1 MRTIDLTRDE
11 RAVRQTSGPVL
22 GMVLF
27 VASEA
32 MFFATFFGAYFTIYS
47 VNPVWPPAGFP
58 HLEPGLATV
67 LTAVLVTSSLHPA
80 ARRPRDPPRPAP
92 RPARLA
98 RADHPARGRLPRPA
112 ALRLLAARL
121 QHARRHLRSLFYVMT
136 GLHMAHVFGGV
147 VFLVLVLVQGIGGQL
162 SDASHDSL
170 EAGAIYWHFVDV
182 VWICLFTTF
191 YLAGLADMRLAH
203 PDPVRPQRFPGRRP
217 PPSTG

>member
-1 MRTIDLTRDE
+1 
-11 RAVRQTSGPVL
+11 
-22 GMVLF
+22 MVVF

-58 HLEPGLATV
+58 RLEPELATV
-67 LTAVLVTSSLHPA
+67 LTVLLVASSVTLQIGVRAIRRDRTRAMLVWLGLTILLGAGFLGLQLYDYSLLGFGV
-80 ARRPRDPPRPAP
+80 RD
-92 RPARLA
+92 
-98 RADHPARGRLPRPA
+98 GIFG
-112 ALRLLAARL
+112 
-121 QHARRHLRSLFYVMT
+121 SLFYVMT

-147 VFLVLVLVQGIGGQL
+147 VFLALVLLQGFGGQL

-191 YLAGLADMRLAH
+191 YLVGL
-203 PDPVRPQRFPGRRP
+203 
-217 PPSTG
+217 S

>member
-1 MRTIDLTRDE
+1 MTAVGLTRDE
-11 RAVRQTSGPVL
+11 RVVRQTSGPVL
-22 GMVLF
+22 GMVVF

-58 HLEPGLATV
+58 RLEPELATV
-67 LTAVLVTSSLHPA
+67 LTVLLVASSVTLQIGVRAIRRDRTRAMLVWLGLTILLGAGFLGLQLYDYSLLGFGV
-80 ARRPRDPPRPAP
+80 RD
-92 RPARLA
+92 
-98 RADHPARGRLPRPA
+98 GIFG
-112 ALRLLAARL
+112 
-121 QHARRHLRSLFYVMT
+121 SLFYVMT

-147 VFLVLVLVQGIGGQL
+147 VFLVLVLLQGLGGQL

-191 YLAGLADMRLAH
+191 YVLGL
-203 PDPVRPQRFPGRRP
+203 
-217 PPSTG
+217 S

>member
-1 MRTIDLTRDE
+1 MSAVELTRDE
-11 RAVRQTSGPVL
+11 RTVRRTSGPVL
-22 GMVLF
+22 GMVIF

-58 HLEPGLATV
+58 RLKPELATV
-67 LTAVLVTSSLHPA
+67 LTVILVSSSLTLQLGVRA
-80 ARRPRDPPRPAP
+80 IRRDR
-92 RPARLA
+92 ARLLLFWL
-98 RADHPARGRLPRPA
+98 GLTILLGA
-112 ALRLLAARL
+112 AFLGLQLYDYSLLGFGVRDGIFG
-121 QHARRHLRSLFYVMT
+121 SLFYVMT

-147 VFLVLVLVQGIGGQL
+147 VFLVLVLLQGLGSQL

-191 YLAGLADMRLAH
+191 YVLGL
-203 PDPVRPQRFPGRRP
+203 
-217 PPSTG
+217 S

>member
-1 MRTIDLTRDE
+1 VSAVELTRDE

-22 GMVLF
+22 GMVVF

-67 LTAVLVTSSLHPA
+67 LTVLLVASSVTLQTGVRAIRRDRTRALLVWLGLTILLGAGFLGLQLYDYSLLGFGV
-80 ARRPRDPPRPAP
+80 RD
-92 RPARLA
+92 
-98 RADHPARGRLPRPA
+98 GIFG
-112 ALRLLAARL
+112 
-121 QHARRHLRSLFYVMT
+121 SLFYVMT

-147 VFLVLVLVQGIGGQL
+147 VFLVLVLAQGLGGQL
-162 SDASHDSL
+162 THVHHDSM
-170 EAGAIYWHFVDV
+170 EAGSIYWHFVDV

-191 YLAGLADMRLAH
+191 YVVGL
-203 PDPVRPQRFPGRRP
+203 
-217 PPSTG
+217 S

>member
-1 MRTIDLTRDE
+1 MSAVDLTSDE

-22 GMVLF
+22 GMVVF

-58 HLEPGLATV
+58 RLEPGLATA
-67 LTAVLVTSSLHPA
+67 LTVVLVSSSATLQLGIRA
-80 ARRPRDPPRPAP
+80 IRRDRARVLLGWLYDYSLLGFGVRD
-92 RPARLA
+92 
-98 RADHPARGRLPRPA
+98 GIFG
-112 ALRLLAARL
+112 
-121 QHARRHLRSLFYVMT
+121 SLFYVMT

-147 VFLVLVLVQGIGGQL
+147 VFLLLVLLQGFGGQL

-182 VWICLFTTF
+182 VWICLFATF
-191 YLAGLADMRLAH
+191 YLVGLR
-203 PDPVRPQRFPGRRP
+203 
-217 PPSTG
+217 

>member
-1 MRTIDLTRDE
+1 MSAVELTRDE
-11 RAVRQTSGPVL
+11 RTVRRTSGPVL
-22 GMVLF
+22 GMVVF

-58 HLEPGLATV
+58 HLKPELATV
-67 LTAVLVTSSLHPA
+67 LTVVLVSSSLTLQLGVRA
-80 ARRPRDPPRPAP
+80 IRRDR
-92 RPARLA
+92 ARL
-98 RADHPARGRLPRPA
+98 
-112 ALRLLAARL
+112 LLFWVGLTILLGTTFLGL
-121 QHARRHLRSLFYVMT
+121 QLYDYSLLGFSVRDGIFGSLFYVMT

-147 VFLVLVLVQGIGGQL
+147 VFLVLVLLQGLGGQL

-191 YLAGLADMRLAH
+191 YLAGL
-203 PDPVRPQRFPGRRP
+203 
-217 PPSTG
+217 S

>member
-1 MRTIDLTRDE
+1 MSAVELTTDE
-11 RAVRQTSGPVL
+11 RAVRRTSGPVL
-22 GMVLF
+22 GMVVF

-58 HLEPGLATV
+58 RLKPELATV
-67 LTAVLVTSSLHPA
+67 LTVVLVTSSLTLQLGVRTI
-80 ARRPRDPPRPAP
+80 RRDRAPLLLVWVGLTILLGATFLGLQLYDYSLLEFSVRD
-92 RPARLA
+92 
-98 RADHPARGRLPRPA
+98 GIFG
-112 ALRLLAARL
+112 
-121 QHARRHLRSLFYVMT
+121 SLFYVMT

-147 VFLVLVLVQGIGGQL
+147 VFLVLVLLQGLGGQL

-191 YLAGLADMRLAH
+191 YVLGL
-203 PDPVRPQRFPGRRP
+203 
-217 PPSTG
+217 S

>member
-1 MRTIDLTRDE
+1 VTAVGLTSDQ

-22 GMVLF
+22 GMVIF

-67 LTAVLVTSSLHPA
+67 LTVLLVASSVTLQTGVRAIRRDRTRAMLVWLGLTILLGAGFLGLQLYDYSLLGFGV
-80 ARRPRDPPRPAP
+80 RD
-92 RPARLA
+92 
-98 RADHPARGRLPRPA
+98 GIFG
-112 ALRLLAARL
+112 
-121 QHARRHLRSLFYVMT
+121 SLFYVMT

-147 VFLVLVLVQGIGGQL
+147 VFLVLVLVQGLGGQL
-162 SDASHDSL
+162 THAHHDSM
-170 EAGAIYWHFVDV
+170 EAGSIYWHFVDV

-191 YLAGLADMRLAH
+191 YVIGL
-203 PDPVRPQRFPGRRP
+203 
-217 PPSTG
+217 S

>member
-1 MRTIDLTRDE
+1 MSAVELTRDE
-11 RAVRQTSGPVL
+11 RTVRRTSGPVL
-22 GMVLF
+22 GMVVF

-58 HLEPGLATV
+58 HLKPELATV
-67 LTAVLVTSSLHPA
+67 LTVVLVSSSLTLQLGVRA
-80 ARRPRDPPRPAP
+80 IRRDR
-92 RPARLA
+92 ARL
-98 RADHPARGRLPRPA
+98 
-112 ALRLLAARL
+112 LLFWVGLTILLGTTFLGL
-121 QHARRHLRSLFYVMT
+121 QLYDYSLLGFSVRDGIFGSLFYVMT

-147 VFLVLVLVQGIGGQL
+147 VFLVLVLLQGLGGQL

-191 YLAGLADMRLAH
+191 YVLGL
-203 PDPVRPQRFPGRRP
+203 
-217 PPSTG
+217 S

>member
-1 MRTIDLTRDE
+1 MSAVELTRDE

-22 GMVLF
+22 GMVVF

-32 MFFATFFGAYFTIYS
+32 MFFATLFGAYFTIYS

-58 HLEPGLATV
+58 RLKPELATV
-67 LTAVLVTSSLHPA
+67 LTVVLVSSSLTLQLGVQA
-80 ARRPRDPPRPAP
+80 IRRDRAHLLLFWVGLTILLGATFLGLQLYDYSLLGFGVRD
-92 RPARLA
+92 
-98 RADHPARGRLPRPA
+98 GIFG
-112 ALRLLAARL
+112 
-121 QHARRHLRSLFYVMT
+121 SLFYVMT

-147 VFLVLVLVQGIGGQL
+147 VFLALVLLQGLGGQL

-191 YLAGLADMRLAH
+191 YLVGL
-203 PDPVRPQRFPGRRP
+203 
-217 PPSTG
+217 S

>member
-1 MRTIDLTRDE
+1 VSALELTQDE

-22 GMVLF
+22 GMVVF

-32 MFFATFFGAYFTIYS
+32 MFFAAFFGAYFTIYS

-58 HLEPGLATV
+58 RLEPGLATV
-67 LTAVLVTSSLHPA
+67 LTVVLVSSSVTLQLGVRA
-80 ARRPRDPPRPAP
+80 IRRDRPRI
-92 RPARLA
+92 LLSWL
-98 RADHPARGRLPRPA
+98 GLTILLGA
-112 ALRLLAARL
+112 AFLGLQLYDYSLLGFSVRDGIFG
-121 QHARRHLRSLFYVMT
+121 SLFYVMT

-147 VFLVLVLVQGIGGQL
+147 VFLVLVLLQGLGGQL

-191 YLAGLADMRLAH
+191 YLAGL
-203 PDPVRPQRFPGRRP
+203 
-217 PPSTG
+217 S

>member
-1 MRTIDLTRDE
+1 MTALDLTRDE
-11 RAVRQTSGPVL
+11 RTVRQTSGPVL

-58 HLEPGLATV
+58 RLEPGLATV
-67 LTAVLVTSSLHPA
+67 LTAVLVTSSGTLQLGVRA
-80 ARRPRDPPRPAP
+80 IRRDRTRALLGWLGLTILLGVCFLGLQLYDYSQLGFGVRD
-92 RPARLA
+92 
-98 RADHPARGRLPRPA
+98 GIFG
-112 ALRLLAARL
+112 
-121 QHARRHLRSLFYVMT
+121 SLFYVMT

-147 VFLVLVLVQGIGGQL
+147 VFLVLVLLQGIGGQL

-191 YLAGLADMRLAH
+191 YLATL
-203 PDPVRPQRFPGRRP
+203 
-217 PPSTG
+217 S

>member
-1 MRTIDLTRDE
+1 MTAVDLSRDE
-11 RAVRQTSGPVL
+11 RAVRRTSGPVL
-22 GMVLF
+22 GMVVF

-58 HLEPGLATV
+58 RLEPELATV
-67 LTAVLVTSSLHPA
+67 LTVVLVSSSLTLQLGVRA
-80 ARRPRDPPRPAP
+80 IRRDR
-92 RPARLA
+92 ARL
-98 RADHPARGRLPRPA
+98 
-112 ALRLLAARL
+112 LLFWVGLTILLGTTFLGL
-121 QHARRHLRSLFYVMT
+121 QLYDYSLLGFSVRDGIFGSLFYVMT

-147 VFLVLVLVQGIGGQL
+147 VFLVLLQGRGGQL

-191 YLAGLADMRLAH
+191 YVLGL
-203 PDPVRPQRFPGRRP
+203 
-217 PPSTG
+217 S